1 MIILDVNK
9 LSKNFGY
16 GQLFEGVSFSLNE
29 GESISIVGPNG
40 CGKSTLLK
48 MIAGLE
54 RVDSGSVNI
63 KKGASVAYLDQTAS
77 DKVDDRCV
85 SDVLKDVFVK
95 INELARILKKYEDI
109 MANPSSQTE
118 YDKTIEKYCRVMEE
132 FSSIG
137 GYDVDVAIDTVCSG
151 LKISDGMKYQTYST
165 LSGGE
170 KTLVQLAKALLQK
183 PYLILLDEPTNH
195 LDIERIE
202 WLENYIKSFKGASVI
217 VSHDRYF
224 LDRMSN
230 KILDLSGIEPKLY
243 NTNYS
248 GYLIER
254 EKEFEK
260 QMAAYQDQQLV
271 IKKLQEQIKYF
282 AERGMATNSSTLC
295 NRAHA
300 LQTQLDRILSRKVER
315 PQESKKL
322 KIDFDENKK
331 SSKRVFETRNLIVE
345 DGNGRKILDGINLI
359 VTAGERVALIGNNGS
374 GKSTFVKTLLGVQ
387 DLPHSG
393 EVFVGPSVKIGYL
406 PQIINFENDNLTL
419 LNCFKLEAS
428 VDEQKARQI
437 LAAFQFYKED
447 VNKIVKNLS
456 GGERIRLRLASLLQQ
471 NVNCLVFDEP
481 TNHIDIPTK
490 EVLEKAIE
498 DFNGTVLFV
507 SHDRYFINKFAEKT
521 IEFKDG
527 EITTYL
533 GNYDFYKEE
542 KAKQIKPV
550 LSRQILKQY
559 SKKNEKNNDNGF
571 NV

>member
-1 MIILDVNK
+1 MI
-9 LSKNFGY
+9 
-16 GQLFEGVSFSLNE
+16 
-29 GESISIVGPNG
+29 
-40 CGKSTLLK
+40 
-48 MIAGLE
+48 
-54 RVDSGSVNI
+54 
-63 KKGASVAYLDQTAS
+63 
-77 DKVDDRCV
+77 
-85 SDVLKDVFVK
+85 DVLKDAFIK
-95 INELARILKKYEDI
+95 INELAKTLKNYEQI
-109 MANPSSQTE
+109 IANPSSHLE
-118 YDKTIEKYCRVMEE
+118 HEKTIEKYCKAVEE
-132 FSSIG
+132 FSSLG

-151 LKISDGMKYQTYST
+151 LNIDDAMKHQTYST

-183 PYLILLDEPTNH
+183 PDLILLDEPTNH

-230 KILDLSGIEPKLY
+230 KILDLSGIEPKVY

-248 GYLIER
+248 GYLVER

-260 QMAAYQDQQLV
+260 QMAAYQDQQLI
-271 IKKLQEQIKYF
+271 IKRLQEQIKYF
-282 AERGMATNSSTLC
+282 SERGMATNSSTLC
-295 NRAHA
+295 NRAHS
-300 LQTQLDRILSRKVER
+300 LQTQLNRILSRKVER
-315 PQESKKL
+315 PQEAKKL
-322 KIDFDENKK
+322 KIGFSENKK
-331 SSKRVFETRNLIVE
+331 SSKRVFETRNLVVE
-345 DGNGRKILDGINLI
+345 DGNGRKILNGINLI
-359 VTAGERVALIGNNGS
+359 VTAGERIALIGNNGS
-374 GKSTFVKTLLGVQ
+374 GKSTFIKTVMGVQ

-406 PQIINFENDNLTL
+406 PQIINFENDNQKL
-419 LNCFKLEAS
+419 LDCFKLEAG

-437 LAAFQFYKED
+437 LATFQFYKED

-490 EVLEKAIE
+490 EVLEKAID

-527 EITTYL
+527 KITVYL
-533 GNYDFYKEE
+533 GNYDYYKKE
-542 KAKQIKPV
+542 KAKHV
-550 LSRQILKQY
+550 
-559 SKKNEKNNDNGF
+559 NN
-571 NV
+571 